1 MIRKYLKPS
10 RPASSDTRNFG
21 ELKPV
26 EPAARREGVPLIGE
40 DQVYVVKYGTVYHS
54 SWCQT
59 VAEKWRTAPRG
70 LLVAMSAEV
79 GERTP
84 CQECAQLLKVA
95 KPSPMQKHQTPSRS
109 TPQANLTD
117 WVVPLRVIGLAHGIL
132 FLAASPEHRGRLEQ
146 TAVEPATPLYV
157 GGQRDGMVVRLDA
170 ARPEPLLVVQ
180 MDPRATFRNGP
191 YQARLRHPLQ
201 RSATKPLAVACV
213 EQAPEA

>member
-10 RPASSDTRNFG
+10 RPASSDARNVG

-40 DQVYVVKYGTVYHS
+40 GQVYVVKHGTVYHS
-54 SWCQT
+54 CWCQT
-59 VAEKWRTAPRG
+59 VAEKWGTAPRG
-70 LLVAMSAEV
+70 LLVAMLAEV

-84 CQECAQLLKVA
+84 CQECAQLSEAA
-95 KPSPMQKHQTPSRS
+95 KPSPVQKHQTP
-109 TPQANLTD
+109 PPNLAD

-132 FLAASPEHRGRLEQ
+132 FLAASPEHQGRLKE

-157 GGQRDGMVVRLDA
+157 GGQRYGMVVRLDA

-201 RSATKPLAVACV
+201 RSATKPFAVACI
-213 EQAPEA
+213 EPAPEA